1 MPRQVERQLYSG
13 RKLRKPLVDAE
24 LEVERAVLMPEHDR
38 GCDRRIAGVQR
49 HDFALAGL
57 GESFGGAPDKAG
69 IAVVLP
75 ERGAAPRFP
84 AAGFER
90 EENLDSRSY
99 RVLRPRHIETDRAV
113 LCEPIALPA
122 QFLQFLAAERVPQQI
137 IGIAPR
143 VKTGAQMRLQDPR
156 TRAVLSQHFPE

>member
-38 GCDRRIAGVQR
+38 GCDRRIAGMQR

-57 GESFGGAPDKAG
+57 GETFGGAPDKAG

-75 ERGAAPRFP
+75 ERGAALAFP
-84 AAGFER
+84 AARFECK
-90 EENLDSRSY
+90 ENLDGRRD
-99 RVLRPRHIETDRAV
+99 RVLCPRHLETNRAV
-113 LCEPIALPA
+113 LGEAIALPA
-122 QFLQFLAAERVPQQI
+122 QFLQL
-137 IGIAPR
+137 
-143 VKTGAQMRLQDPR
+143 L
-156 TRAVLSQHFPE
+156 